1 MLGNEDNSSLWTN
14 PIYSDAFKVNAGET
28 KYITFTNYSN
38 LASNW
43 NNFLVILRNKDSS
56 QTVVRADNWGWGPGY
71 ENNAACIHYGTQGVW
86 EDWLK
91 GMNGAKVTVFVTN
104 NGDGTADVLA
114 TMEGTTGQKSTQ
126 YYYGLNN
133 MDSNNLEF
141 MLSVDGCHL
150 VF

>member
-1 MLGNEDNSSLWTN
+1 
-14 PIYSDAFKVNAGET
+14 
-28 KYITFTNYSN
+28 
-38 LASNW
+38 
-43 NNFLVILRNKDSS
+43 
-56 QTVVRADNWGWGPGY
+56 
-71 ENNAACIHYGTQGVW
+71 
-86 EDWLK
+86 
-91 GMNGAKVTVFVTN
+91 MNGAKVTVFVTN
-104 NGDGTADVLA
+104 NGDGTADVLS